1 MCVVFCYT
9 QKATFKER
17 ERREKNRK
25 YKTKQNKESLERGE
39 RKKLDAKLR
48 DIQRLKR

>member
-17 ERREKNRK
+17 EREEK
-25 YKTKQNKESLERGE
+25 KTQNIKQNKTKKAQKEE